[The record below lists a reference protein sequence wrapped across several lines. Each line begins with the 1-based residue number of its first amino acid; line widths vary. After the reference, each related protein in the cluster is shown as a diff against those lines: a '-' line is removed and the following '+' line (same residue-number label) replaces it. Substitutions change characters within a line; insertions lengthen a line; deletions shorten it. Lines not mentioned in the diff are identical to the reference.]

1 MYNAL
6 NFSTFQLSPKR
17 MQVEMRR
24 FWAAILECQ
33 VPTVDVLM
41 LLRTAAHEL
50 TWEGLASHATF
61 AGL

>member
-1 MYNAL
+1 MA
-6 NFSTFQLSPKR
+6 TC

-24 FWAAILECQ
+24 FWAAILEFQ

-50 TWEGLASHATF
+50 AWDALFTSTSSAAL
-61 AGL
+61 